1 MAANGHGGGHD
12 NILVLYKV
20 VNSETDVEDDHYNAF
35 HMPGGRTLTLAA
47 VKQ

>member
-1 MAANGHGGGHD
+1 MAANGHGGGQE

-20 VNSETDVEDDHYNAF
+20 VNSETDAEDDHYNAF
-35 HMPGGRTLTLAA
+35 HMPGGRSLTLAA